1 LARRRGE
8 ELLIGRLVAHGS
20 ARYQYRAEED
30 PSYFVKLLTS
40 QGPRTLWGKD
50 LQRAMTDA
58 ETRPQAGDLVGA
70 RRTSRELV
78 TVTSRQRNASGEV
91 IAQSKHQAHRS
102 HWVVEKVTY
111 FAERARLAR
120 QVRDEQV
127 DAKAA
132 VKAHPELRSA
142 FLSVRAAEE
151 FAARKIVDPSDRARF
166 MELIRG
172 AMAGSIQNG
181 TPLPTVRLR
190 DSGRPADKP
199 SPPAKRREDPTR

>member
-1 LARRRGE
+1 M
-8 ELLIGRLVAHGS
+8 IGRLVAHGR
-20 ARYQYRAEED
+20 ANYQYRADED
-30 PSYFVKLLTS
+30 PSYYVKLLTS
-40 QGPRTLWGKD
+40 RGPRTLWGKD
-50 LQRAMTDA
+50 LQRALADA

-70 RRTSRELV
+70 RRTLREAVIV
-78 TVTSRQRNASGEV
+78 TNRQRNASGEV
-91 IAQSKHQAHRS
+91 IAQSERQAHRS

-151 FAARKIVDPSDRARF
+151 FAARKIADPNDRARF

-181 TPLPTVRLR
+181 LPLPTVRMR
-190 DSGRPADKP
+190 DTGRAVDKP
-199 SPPAKRREDPTR
+199 SPPTKRREDPTR